1 MTATP
6 DTPAAPPPP
15 VPDAPDAGSEQRTC
29 RHCGASFARPR
40 TTGRP
45 PEYCPD
51 KPCAAEAKAARARG
65 AQAAVDE
72 RLARLR
78 DLEARHAPAL
88 REQITAA
95 TDQLRLLTEL
105 RDGRRSRKRH
115 RLPDGRERT
124 RAGTGSSPPDPPWPT
139 D

>member
-1 MTATP
+1 MGECYG
-6 DTPAAPPPP
+6 DRH
-15 VPDAPDAGSEQRTC
+15 DPDAGSEQRTC
-29 RHCGASFARPR
+29 RHRGASFARPR

-88 REQITAA
+88 REQITLA

-105 RDGRRSRKRH
+105 RDG
-115 RLPDGRERT
+115 LLERNT
-124 RAGTGSSPPDPPWPT
+124 DLERDAVAAEQRATAAEDRAAARVAAAERA
-139 D
+139 